1 MEGVNDGEDQRKAE
15 GAEVRW
21 VKRMNWTICGAFH
34 TNTHQFQRLSIDPPI
49 GSGFARS
56 LVPIMANSSHQR
68 LGPPVLM
75 SGL

>member
-34 TNTHQFQRLSIDPPI
+34 TNTHQFQQT
-49 GSGFARS
+49 G
-56 LVPIMANSSHQR
+56 
-68 LGPPVLM
+68 
-75 SGL
+75 